1 MVNWWKLYVS
11 ICSAYRD
18 YRRGGGAT
26 HSSPVQQQHKFVVPV
41 HGHHHLIPTT
51 LGAHQFAS
59 FSSGGPPPAHQSPRH
74 IPYATHPLPA
84 HLHPVLP
91 SPSLHPAAAA
101 AAAAGYTTQLQHQ
114 ITGPTYVNSP
124 PSGSIYATY
133 PLSPTKARQMPYL
146 YQTFAGEWRQSCG
159 SVGLLWCWG
168 WAKKTRRWA
177 ISVQSTLC
185 GQMVL

>member
-1 MVNWWKLYVS
+1 MFISSLG
-11 ICSAYRD
+11 RD

-26 HSSPVQQQHKFVVPV
+26 HGSPAQQHKFVVPV
-41 HGHHHLIPTT
+41 HSHHHLVPTT

-59 FSSGGPPPAHQSPRH
+59 FSNGGPPPAHQSPRH

-124 PSGSIYATY
+124 PGGGIYATY

-146 YQTFAGEWRQSCG
+146 YQTFAGE
-159 SVGLLWCWG
+159 
-168 WAKKTRRWA
+168 
-177 ISVQSTLC
+177 
-185 GQMVL
+185 